1 MQASA
6 TELSSLVFKL
16 PVNAAATASLRC
28 AKAQDV
34 PKKELNSSSHAP
46 KRSIQQA
53 KSGAKALLK
62 RSAKGR
68 APGPVS
74 KCPIHF
80 RQLWPGAL
88 TSSSF
93 LLKPEASQN
102 RAVLLFLA

>member
-6 TELSSLVFKL
+6 TDLSSLVFKL

-34 PKKELNSSSHAP
+34 
-46 KRSIQQA
+46 
-53 KSGAKALLK
+53 LK
-62 RSAKGR
+62 KGR
-68 APGPVS
+68 APGLVW
-74 KCPIHF
+74 KGPIHF

-102 RAVLLFLA
+102 RAVLLFPA